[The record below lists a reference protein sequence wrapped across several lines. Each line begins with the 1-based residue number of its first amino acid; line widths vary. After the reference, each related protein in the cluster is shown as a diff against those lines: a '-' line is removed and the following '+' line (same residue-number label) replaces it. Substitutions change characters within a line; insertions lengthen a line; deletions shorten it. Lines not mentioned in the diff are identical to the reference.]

1 MPAPYDLQKFK
12 LLQNMVMK
20 CAEPLSLWSEYL
32 VDIRGRA
39 NTYKEAEK
47 RLETLDKNA
56 YAYTTDN
63 EKSAEL
69 TATSDKKK
77 LKIKSHADNA
87 DEIKDLLNKSSLK
100 FNESPTK
107 TDSDKPSDSDE
118 EGGTMKFP
126 KKIKLQRSGKKN
138 NLSPL
143 SPLPS
148 SNESSF
154 ETQSITS

>member
-1 MPAPYDLQKFK
+1 
-12 LLQNMVMK
+12 MVMK
-20 CAEPLSLWSEYL
+20 CAGPLSSWPEYL

-39 NTYKEAEK
+39 NTYEEAEK
-47 RLETLDKNA
+47 RLEILEKNP

-69 TATSDKKK
+69 IATSDKKK

-87 DEIKDLLNKSSLK
+87 DKMKDLLNKGSLK
-100 FNESPTK
+100 FNKSPTK
-107 TDSDKPSDSDE
+107 TDSDEPSDSDE
-118 EGGTMKFP
+118 ERETMKFP
-126 KKIKLQRSGKKN
+126 KKIKLQRSGQKN
-138 NLSPL
+138 NLPPL
-143 SPLPS
+143 SS